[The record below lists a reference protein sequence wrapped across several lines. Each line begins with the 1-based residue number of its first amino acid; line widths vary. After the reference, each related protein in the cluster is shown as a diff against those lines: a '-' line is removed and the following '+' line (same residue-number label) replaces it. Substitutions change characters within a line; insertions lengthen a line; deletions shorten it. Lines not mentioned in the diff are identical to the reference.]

1 MELNIHITDERKMEL
16 TMDAICALEDWVN
29 GIDGDMRATREL
41 VATFMT
47 DNEGKYLDTRAALLI
62 IGRVK
67 QKDFVEQVF
76 TPFFAAFKENLVPKA
91 NGKPSLSP
99 STTEEAALPG
109 SGS

>member
-29 GIDGDMRATREL
+29 GVDGDMRATREL

-47 DNEGKYLDTRAALLI
+47 DDQGVYLDTPTALRI

-67 QKDFVEQVF
+67 QRDFVEQVF
-76 TPFFAAFKENLVPKA
+76 TPFFAAFKEHLVPKA
-91 NGKPSLSP
+91 NGKPSSSP
-99 STTEEAALPG
+99 STTEEAAQPG
-109 SGS
+109 SGT